1 MSGQWD
7 GLVDYLLPSLMDD
20 LSLSSRP
27 MFTMERTD
35 FHKLFFDLHM
45 CVRVY
50 THTHTKHTNACMHAH
65 VHAPTQAQRIRYT
78 IFQSSISSI

>member
-35 FHKLFFDLHM
+35 FHKLSFDLHM
-45 CVRVY
+45 CVHMY
-50 THTHTKHTNACMHAH
+50 THTY
-65 VHAPTQAQRIRYT
+65 TQT
-78 IFQSSISSI
+78 